1 MTRYVKRLDEE
12 GWSVPSG
19 ELYRIG
25 CCDCGLVHDF
35 IFVSNDG
42 EPIGI
47 AARRNNRAT
56 AQKRRGIAKFKRM
69 GGPQWLRDKIDKAK
83 EQT

>member
-1 MTRYVKRLDEE
+1 MPRAKYTQRYDNE

-19 ELYRIG
+19 DLYRIA

-35 IFVSNDG
+35 VFISNDG

-47 AARRNNRAT
+47 AARRNNLAT
-56 AQKRRGIAKFKRM
+56 AQRRKNMKKRASDAVTDAKD
-69 GGPQWLRDKIDKAK
+69 GN
-83 EQT
+83 